1 MASIGRQRGKGK
13 SKKKKAENQN
23 KIYKNPTVSEKV
35 QQLLWNCNGYFCKNK
50 YSAKNILQNTA
61 HDKPPRGKRVVIC
74 HADSSKGFVNA
85 ALFLCGKYLSESY
98 VDYHQGMNGKVFEDW
113 F

>member
-35 QQLLWNCNGYFCKNK
+35 QQLLWNCHGYFCKNK

-61 HDKPPRGKRVVIC
+61 HYNRN
-74 HADSSKGFVNA
+74 H
-85 ALFLCGKYLSESY
+85 
-98 VDYHQGMNGKVFEDW
+98 
-113 F
+113 